1 MNVYYL
7 RAAAN
12 RNRGVIVTAGDAFEF
27 ARRFNGA
34 PMKRPWSDVTIGW
47 DPDMRRLPKGDFPSL
62 FTNVPVFSRKAATAL
77 ADLLKGNGEM
87 FPVVI
92 SDEEYYVF
100 NVTRVIDAL
109 DESRSEIIR
118 FDDTSRVMDI
128 HSHFFLPE
136 RLEEASIFKIPQVLT
151 MDVFVTE
158 VFVERVQ
165 SAKLKGFKFPLLWSS
180 E

>member
-12 RNRGVIVTAGDAFEF
+12 NNRGVIVTVGDAFEF
-27 ARRFNGA
+27 ARRFNGV
-34 PMKRPWSDVTIGW
+34 PMKHPWTDVTIGW
-47 DPDMRRLPKGDFPSL
+47 DPDMRRLPKGDYPSL

-77 ADLLKGNGEM
+77 ADLLEGNGEL
-87 FPVVI
+87 FPVLI

-109 DESRSEIIR
+109 DESRSKIIT
-118 FDDTSRVMDI
+118 FDGSSRVMDI
-128 HSHFFLPE
+128 DVHCFVAE
-136 RLEEASIFKIPQVLT
+136 KLENATIFKIPQVPT
-151 MDVFVTE
+151 MDVFVTDAL
-158 VFVERVQ
+158 VERVQ
-165 SAKLKGFKFPLLWSS
+165 SARLKGFKFPLLWSR